1 MLSEGIQKERQIPCI
16 TYLWNPKHGTDDP
29 VYKTE
34 TDHSQGEQTC
44 GSQEWGGWAF
54 WVLDANCY
62 SWNGWAMEPHCTVWG
77 ILSDWVTLLH
87 SIN

>member
-54 WVLDANCY
+54 LGFWIQTVILGMDGQ
-62 SWNGWAMEPHCTVWG
+62 WNPTVQYG
-77 ILSDWVTLLH
+77 KF
-87 SIN
+87 